1 MPIANILSEIDS
13 EISRLLKVKELL
25 SGTDSPVA
33 TRRRGRPAGSGVAK
47 KKVSAALPLIAT
59 TQPLRKM
66 SAAGR
71 ARISAAMKARWK
83 KVRQA
88 AKKVTAVGATTTQ
101 KPLVAAA
108 LPKVSAKKS
117 ASKKATAKK
126 AASKKSPAKKASPAA
141 TTNTSA

>member
-33 TRRRGRPAGSGVAK
+33 TRRRGRPVGSGAVK
-47 KKVSAALPLIAT
+47 KKAAAPPLSAI

-83 KVRQA
+83 KVRQT
-88 AKKVTAVGATTTQ
+88 AKKATAVGATTTQ

-126 AASKKSPAKKASPAA
+126 AASKKSSAKKASPAA

>member
-1 MPIANILSEIDS
+1 MPIANILSEIDA
-13 EISRLLKVKELL
+13 EISLLLKVKELL

-47 KKVSAALPLIAT
+47 KKGSAALPLIAT

-71 ARISAAMKARWK
+71 ARIATAMKARWK

-88 AKKVTAVGATTTQ
+88 AKKATAVGATTTQ

-126 AASKKSPAKKASPAA
+126 AASKSPAKKASP
-141 TTNTSA
+141 TPTNTSA

>member
-1 MPIANILSEIDS
+1 MPIANILSEIDA
-13 EISRLLKVKELL
+13 EISVLLKVKQLL
-25 SGTDSPVA
+25 SGIDSAIA
-33 TRRRGRPAGSGVAK
+33 TRRRGRPVGSGVVK
-47 KKVSAALPLIAT
+47 KKVAAPPLSTI

-66 SAAGR
+66 SEAGR
-71 ARISAAMKARWK
+71 ARIAAAMKARWK

-88 AKKVTAVGATTTQ
+88 AKKVTAVGATTAQ

-126 AASKKSPAKKASPAA
+126 AASKKSPAKKASPA

>member
-1 MPIANILSEIDS
+1 MPIANILSEIDA
-13 EISRLLKVKELL
+13 EISLLLKVKQLL
-25 SGTDSPVA
+25 SGIDSPVA

-71 ARISAAMKARWK
+71 ARIAAAMKARWK

-88 AKKVTAVGATTTQ
+88 A
-101 KPLVAAA
+101 
-108 LPKVSAKKS
+108 
-117 ASKKATAKK
+117 KKATAKK
-126 AASKKSPAKKASPAA
+126 AASKKSPAKKASPA